1 VFQGDTIISQKGN
14 QVGMTDEI
22 ELPLEVTVQVDPG
35 VCRLPSTII
44 ARTDGNIV
52 EFEVVHSECPQVRN
66 LSRVLKRMEVWDIMR
81 MPFSDNTV
89 YQICGEVLKH
99 SSCPVPV
106 AMIKAAEAATE
117 MALKKPVTITFLD

>member
-1 VFQGDTIISQKGN
+1 
-14 QVGMTDEI
+14 MTDET

-44 ARTDGNIV
+44 ARTDGSIV

-66 LSRVLKRMEVWDIMR
+66 LSRVLRRMEVWDIMR